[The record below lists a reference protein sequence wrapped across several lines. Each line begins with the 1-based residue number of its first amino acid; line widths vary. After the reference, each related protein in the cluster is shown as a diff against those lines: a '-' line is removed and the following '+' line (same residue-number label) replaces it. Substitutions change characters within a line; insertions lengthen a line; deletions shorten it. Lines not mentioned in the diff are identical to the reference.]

1 MRWLCW
7 LPIRSQIALAG
18 GIGLGFKIF
27 GKTPF
32 RRSVVVDLCTDLDFF
47 EALNAHYRT
56 EEEAT
61 PKTLPDRIMAKVF
74 WIEVKTAIS

>member
-1 MRWLCW
+1 MG
-7 LPIRSQIALAG
+7 PITQIALAG

-32 RRSVVVDLCTDLDFF
+32 RRSVDVDLTTDLEFF
-47 EALNAHYRT
+47 QELNDHYRT

-61 PKTLPDRIMAKVF
+61 PKRLRDKIMAKVF
-74 WIEVKTAIS
+74 

>member
-1 MRWLCW
+1 M
-7 LPIRSQIALAG
+7 AG

-32 RRSVVVDLCTDLDFF
+32 RRSVDVDLSTDLDFF
-47 EALNAHYRT
+47 EALNDHYRT

-74 WIEVKTAIS
+74 